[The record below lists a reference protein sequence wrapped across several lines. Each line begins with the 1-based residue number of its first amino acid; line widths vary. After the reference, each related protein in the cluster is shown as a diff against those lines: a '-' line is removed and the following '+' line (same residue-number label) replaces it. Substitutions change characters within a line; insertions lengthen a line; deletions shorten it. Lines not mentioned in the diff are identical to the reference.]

1 MSEKIMGRERCKDK
15 GTSRT
20 VHTEFQKP
28 GAHLQA
34 SVFAPKERLTA
45 RSAPKD
51 GPGRETLDQ
60 ENIYISLATFLENTK
75 SGKSKHKNIET
86 VNSRIDGLL
95 FVFIF
100 VFAPPQGP
108 KTSCDV
114 LNYTQTQSYKDA
126 IDDSHI
132 SFILWHVPDKRYAT
146 R

>member
-60 ENIYISLATFLENTK
+60 ENIYSLYITGDV
-75 SGKSKHKNIET
+75 SGK
-86 VNSRIDGLL
+86 
-95 FVFIF
+95 
-100 VFAPPQGP
+100 
-108 KTSCDV
+108 
-114 LNYTQTQSYKDA
+114 YK
-126 IDDSHI
+126 IGQI
-132 SFILWHVPDKRYAT
+132 
-146 R
+146 

>member
-45 RSAPKD
+45 RSASKN

-75 SGKSKHKNIET
+75 SGKPT
-86 VNSRIDGLL
+86 YVYR
-95 FVFIF
+95 
-100 VFAPPQGP
+100 
-108 KTSCDV
+108 
-114 LNYTQTQSYKDA
+114 SY
-126 IDDSHI
+126 
-132 SFILWHVPDKRYAT
+132 VAT
-146 R
+146 

>member
-45 RSAPKD
+45 RSASKN

-60 ENIYISLATFLENTK
+60 ENIYIRITGDV
-75 SGKSKHKNIET
+75 SGK
-86 VNSRIDGLL
+86 
-95 FVFIF
+95 
-100 VFAPPQGP
+100 
-108 KTSCDV
+108 
-114 LNYTQTQSYKDA
+114 YK
-126 IDDSHI
+126 IGQI
-132 SFILWHVPDKRYAT
+132 YVRVP
-146 R
+146 